1 MGDIVSVKNSAER
14 MYERGS
20 KAAYSGDYLNAVY
33 YLKEA
38 VNKKP
43 DNPFYLTDLAFA
55 LNEVGRYAEA
65 VEYAASGS
73 VLELEPGQEGILY
86 YIMGEAYIG
95 LGDYASAAKL
105 LRASI
110 HISPDGPYSADAYNY
125 LSELNES
132 GEELED
138 EPEDMDEDYFE
149 GEKMLEQARVMS
161 VAQGGERM
169 SLELLRQYTEKY
181 GETVPSLETMI
192 LVLYYQNEWELLID
206 YAYKLLNLDAGSV
219 LAMVYGYIASVQLAD
234 SVREEY
240 FESLIAALNE
250 CYSRE
255 LDLLFRFFDWANNHA
270 LALRVLFN
278 LYNEDSYNIQ
288 LVYALGAAYF
298 NNHDIKGAF
307 EMFGRLYLL
316 DGGSPEAAGFREMLS
331 QAARPETLSYLYA
344 LPPGMQD
351 EWDERLLEAMENS
364 SLSESSLDLI
374 RYGALYAPSEWLERL
389 IAALPLNERGI
400 LSLLSKCLC
409 GEKIDVIRKK
419 SILDAL
425 AAAGLDLSALPVNNG
440 REIISGEIFRKLYG
454 SPMLFTVSGRITSR
468 YSESE
473 IRMNIAVLYKLMRS
487 RPIKDINQINAALEI
502 MLCREH
508 DENFNLDELS
518 RVYNINGEK
527 LKEIISLLD
536 GSNDINEQT
545 D

>member
-1 MGDIVSVKNSAER
+1 
-14 MYERGS
+14 
-20 KAAYSGDYLNAVY
+20 
-33 YLKEA
+33 
-38 VNKKP
+38 
-43 DNPFYLTDLAFA
+43 
-55 LNEVGRYAEA
+55 
-65 VEYAASGS
+65 
-73 VLELEPGQEGILY
+73 
-86 YIMGEAYIG
+86 
-95 LGDYASAAKL
+95 
-105 LRASI
+105 
-110 HISPDGPYSADAYNY
+110 
-125 LSELNES
+125 
-132 GEELED
+132 
-138 EPEDMDEDYFE
+138 
-149 GEKMLEQARVMS
+149 
-161 VAQGGERM
+161 
-169 SLELLRQYTEKY
+169 
-181 GETVPSLETMI
+181 
-192 LVLYYQNEWELLID
+192 
-206 YAYKLLNLDAGSV
+206 
-219 LAMVYGYIASVQLAD
+219 
-234 SVREEY
+234 
-240 FESLIAALNE
+240 
-250 CYSRE
+250 
-255 LDLLFRFFDWANNHA
+255 
-270 LALRVLFN
+270 
-278 LYNEDSYNIQ
+278 
-288 LVYALGAAYF
+288 
-298 NNHDIKGAF
+298 
-307 EMFGRLYLL
+307 
-316 DGGSPEAAGFREMLS
+316 
-331 QAARPETLSYLYA
+331 
-344 LPPGMQD
+344 
-351 EWDERLLEAMENS
+351 MENS

-389 IAALPLNERGI
+389 IGALPLNERGI